1 MGDTYRSGFVAIIGR
16 PNVGKS
22 TLLNRLLGQKVAIV
36 SDKPQTTRNQ
46 IRGILTLPHAQV
58 VFVDTPG
65 MHKPFHC
72 LGEYMMREVRGALGD
87 VDLVLLVV
95 DGSQRPGEGDR
106 YIAAELADTKVP
118 SLLVINKGDKL
129 GPAEWV
135 TSYEAL
141 SDFLDTVV
149 VSAVTGQG
157 LSDLVGKLIQ
167 RLSPGPQ
174 YYPDDMVSDQPLK
187 FLLGEYIREKVLE
200 LTREEVPHAVAVEVE
215 EVSPR
220 DDRDLT
226 DIRATIYVER
236 DSQKGIIIGK
246 GGRMLRSIG
255 QLARGEMEA
264 LLDCQVNLQLWV
276 KVKKDWR
283 EQESALRSLGYT

>member
-65 MHKPFHC
+65 MHKPFHL
-72 LGEYMMREVRGALGD
+72 LGEYMMREVRGALSD
-87 VDLVLLVV
+87 VDLALLVV
-95 DGSQRPGEGDR
+95 DGSQPPGQGDR
-106 YIAAELADTKVP
+106 FIAEELVEAKVP
-118 SLLVINKGDKL
+118 VLLVVNKGDRL
-129 GPAEWV
+129 GDAEWLRG
-135 TSYEAL
+135 YEAL
-141 SDFLDTVV
+141 GDFLGTVV
-149 VSAVTGQG
+149 VSALTGGG
-157 LSDLVGKLIQ
+157 LGDLVRRLIDH
-167 RLSPGPQ
+167 LPPGPQ
-174 YYPDDMVSDQPLK
+174 YYPEDMVSDQPLK
-187 FLLGEYIREKVLE
+187 FILGEYIREKVLE
-200 LTREEVPHAVAVEVE
+200 LTREEVPHSVAVEVE

-220 DDRDLT
+220 EDRELT
-226 DIRATIYVER
+226 DIRATIYVEK

-246 GGRMLRSIG
+246 GGQMLRSIG
-255 QLARGEMEA
+255 QLARTEMEA
-264 LLDCQVNLQLWV
+264 LLERQVNLQLWV

-283 EQESALRSLGYT
+283 HQEGSLRSLGYR

>member
-1 MGDTYRSGFVAIIGR
+1 MDDNYRSGFVAIIGR

-65 MHKPFHC
+65 MHKPFHR
-72 LGEYMMREVRGALGD
+72 LGEYMMREVQGALSD
-87 VDLVLLVV
+87 VDLALLVV
-95 DGSQRPGEGDR
+95 DGSHPPGQGDR
-106 YIAAELADTKVP
+106 YIVAEAAEAKVP
-118 SLLVINKGDKL
+118 SLLVVNKGDQL
-129 GPAEWV
+129 GDAEWV
-135 TSYEAL
+135 AAYRAMG
-141 SDFLDTVV
+141 DFLDTVV
-149 VSAVTGQG
+149 VSAITGQG
-157 LSDLVGKLIQ
+157 LSDLVRKLIEH
-167 RLSPGPQ
+167 LPPGPQ

-187 FLLGEYIREKVLE
+187 FLLGEYIRETVLE

-220 DDRDLT
+220 EDRELT
-226 DIRATIYVER
+226 DVRATIYVEK
-236 DSQKGIIIGK
+236 DSQKGIIIGR

-255 QLARGEMEA
+255 QLARGEMEG
-264 LLDCQVNLQLWV
+264 LLDRQVNLQLWV

-283 EQESALRSLGYT
+283 QQENTLRSLGYS